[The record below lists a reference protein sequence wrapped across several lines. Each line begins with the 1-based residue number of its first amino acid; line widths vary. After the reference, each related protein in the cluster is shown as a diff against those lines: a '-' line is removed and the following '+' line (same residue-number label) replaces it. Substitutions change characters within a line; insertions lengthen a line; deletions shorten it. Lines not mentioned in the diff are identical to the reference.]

1 MHTSYTSS
9 RECINGL
16 NAREQRLRS
25 DSTVLTTRSTA
36 TSLNVTD
43 RLKASFSTT
52 YKCLPDS
59 LDPRA
64 PKAKWN
70 RWLAF
75 YLPMNEANHLARALG
90 RAKGCPCAPVFDLV
104 EQLVSELDARID
116 HVELSGDDH
125 GIWAALD
132 LERESGRLVLGGHP
146 ADGMALALRAGAPIL
161 AADTAM
167 THARALDGPPSHDEV
182 RCWLDGVERGDFA
195 AGVPL
200 DPPAPTD

>member
-1 MHTSYTSS
+1 LHTSYTSS

-16 NAREQRLRS
+16 NARERRLRS

-75 YLPMNEANHLARALG
+75 YLPMNEANRLA

-146 ADGMALALRAGAPIL
+146 VDGMALALRAGAPIL